1 MAAYVGTLATT
12 TAVSTQ
18 PFFGLTGPVTLATLA
33 RIVEVGMSGE
43 AASSVVMRTQF
54 ARPTTAGT
62 GTVTAAGNIAKIGG
76 TNDPAAL
83 FALSSS
89 FATVQWVLTTAGGSL
104 LPFLSWNAYGG
115 IVRWVASLPD
125 EEIIITGLATLTVA
139 SQVCFSTAVG
149 AAAASFGIVWKET

>member
-1 MAAYVGTLATT
+1 MSAYMSTLATT
-12 TAVSTQ
+12 TSVSTT
-18 PFFGLTGPVTLATLA
+18 PFFGISGPVTLATIA

-43 AASSVVMRTQF
+43 AASSVAMRTQF

-62 GTVTAAGNIAKIGG
+62 GTATAAGGITKFGG

-83 FALSSS
+83 FVTASS

-115 IVRWVASLPD
+115 IVRWVPSLPD
-125 EEIIITGLATLTVA
+125 EEIIITGLATLTAA
-139 SQVCFSTAVG
+139 SQVAFSCAAG
-149 AAAASFGIVWKET
+149 AAASSFGIGWKET